1 MKISVITSVFNE
13 SIDVIKLCIDS
24 VLNQSIKNF
33 EYIIV
38 DDNPNSL
45 KLYNF
50 LKREANKDTRI
61 QILRNDTNLGLVKSL
76 NRGLNYSTGD
86 YIARVD
92 ADDISKKSRLENQ
105 LEFLKKN
112 KLDFV
117 CSNAK
122 IIDEN
127 GKTLHNKALGNKKIV
142 SQKIIRCFFYKT
154 NFAVHSSWFAKRKV
168 FQLLSSY
175 RDVDYAEDYDFI
187 LRMLQRGIKI
197 GYQPEVVVVKRI
209 RENSITKRN
218 AYRQYIT
225 SMLLIEGASPN
236 IIKSKIQNLNVSIVN
251 RVNDFSRL
259 FDIFNMHRSIFNFVK
274 LILCIFSSKELIK
287 YIFWNL
293 NGKIIRKIV

>member
-50 LKREANKDTRI
+50 LKREENKDTRI
-61 QILRNDTNLGLVKSL
+61 KILRNDTNLGLVKSL

-112 KLDFV
+112 NLDFV

-127 GKTLHNKALGNKKIV
+127 GRTIHTRALGNRKIV
-142 SQKIIRCFFYKT
+142 SQKIIKFWEMFVYMKLNMLEKEFFKLHFPFVKT
-154 NFAVHSSWFAKRKV
+154 KYFVNC
-168 FQLLSSY
+168 
-175 RDVDYAEDYDFI
+175 
-187 LRMLQRGIKI
+187 
-197 GYQPEVVVVKRI
+197 
-209 RENSITKRN
+209 
-218 AYRQYIT
+218 
-225 SMLLIEGASPN
+225 
-236 IIKSKIQNLNVSIVN
+236 SKIQNCQIL
-251 RVNDFSRL
+251 DF
-259 FDIFNMHRSIFNFVK
+259 DEIFTNNF
-274 LILCIFSSKELIK
+274 
-287 YIFWNL
+287 
-293 NGKIIRKIV
+293 

>member
-24 VLNQSIKNF
+24 ILNQSIKNF

-50 LKREANKDTRI
+50 LKREENKDTRI

-112 KLDFV
+112 NLDFV

-127 GKTLHNKALGNKKIV
+127 GRTIHTRALGNRKIV
-142 SQKIIRCFFYKT
+142 SQKIIKFFFHRA
-154 NFAVHSSWFAKRKV
+154 NFSVHSSWFVKKKV
-168 FQLLSSY
+168 FQSLHNY
-175 RDVDYAEDYDFI
+175 RNIDYAEDYDFI
-187 LRMLQRGIKI
+187 LRALQRKIRI
-197 GYQPEVVVVKRI
+197 GYQPKIMVSKRI
-209 RENSITKRN
+209 RKDSITKKN
-218 AYRQYIT
+218 AYRQYVT
-225 SMLLIEGASPN
+225 AVLLSKNVPPR
-236 IIKSKIQNLNVSIVN
+236 IIKNEVHILNDSIINKVN
-251 RVNDFSRL
+251 KLYSLSDTFNKKKSL
-259 FDIFNMHRSIFNFVK
+259 FILLK
-274 LILCIFSSKELIK
+274 LIIYILSSKKLTI
-287 YIFWNL
+287 YAIWIL
-293 NGKIIRKIV
+293 NGKIIRKIT